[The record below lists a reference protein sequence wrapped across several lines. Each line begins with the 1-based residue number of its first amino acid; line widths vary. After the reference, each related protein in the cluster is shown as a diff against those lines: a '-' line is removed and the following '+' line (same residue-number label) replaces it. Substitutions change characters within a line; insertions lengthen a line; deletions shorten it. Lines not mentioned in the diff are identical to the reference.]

1 MKDLQCPVSFDK
13 VNNSVARIVA
23 AQVIIVSVITLVT
36 NLWWL
41 LLFQVYDFF
50 VRAIDAREYSIYRRI
65 AIPISSALNL
75 PEILVDAAPKRFAAG
90 IGVLFSI
97 SISILLF
104 FDLFIPAVVT
114 SILLL
119 VCAFFELTISFC
131 VGCYVYTFFV
141 SPFLKA
147 KSSN

>member
-13 VNNSVARIVA
+13 VNNSLARIVA
-23 AQVIIVSVITLVT
+23 ALVIIVSVIALVT

-41 LLFQVYDFF
+41 LLFQAYDFF

-97 SISILLF
+97 SIALLLF

-114 SILLL
+114 SVLLL

-131 VGCYVYTFFV
+131 VGCYVYTYFV